1 MGSVFKFKKFEVDQS
16 GCAMKI
22 NTDGVLLGVL
32 ASQPNPARLLDIG
45 TGTGVIA
52 LMLAQRYPQ
61 ASIDA
66 VEIDR
71 SAAEQAARNFEHSIF
86 SDRLSAHCADI
97 AAYDTGHR
105 YDLILS
111 NPPYFVN
118 DLKSLEPRK
127 GLARHAHEAFFD
139 SLIRKVAGLLQPEG
153 LFWVI
158 LPVKQAEQLLINAML
173 VHLFPTRIIHI
184 FSDETKTEF
193 RQIMCFSRQT
203 QTPQH
208 ENFFIYASA
217 GVYTGAYVSLLR
229 DFFLAY

>member
-1 MGSVFKFKKFEVDQS
+1 MGSIFKFKQFEVDQS

-32 ASQPNPARLLDIG
+32 ASHPAAKQILDIG

-52 LMLAQRYPQ
+52 LMLAQRYSK

-71 SAAEQAARNFEHSIF
+71 SAAEQAARNFGHSIF

-97 AAYDTGHR
+97 AVYESSDR

-127 GLARHAHEAFFD
+127 GLARHAHESFFD
-139 SLIRKVAGLLQPEG
+139 SLVRKVAGLLQPEG

-158 LPVKQAEQLLINAML
+158 LPVKQAEQLITNAVL
-173 VHLFPTRIIHI
+173 VSLFPARIIHV

-193 RQIMCFSRQT
+193 RQIVCLSRHT
-203 QTPQH
+203 QAPVH
-208 ENFFIYASA
+208 ENFFIYASK
-217 GVYTGAYVSLLR
+217 GVNTDAYVSLLR

>member
-1 MGSVFKFKKFEVDQS
+1 MGSIFKFKRFEVDQS

-32 ASQPNPARLLDIG
+32 ASHPNPARLLDIG

-52 LMLAQRYPQ
+52 LMLAQRYGQ
-61 ASIDA
+61 AHIDA

-71 SAAEQAARNFEHSIF
+71 TAAEQAARNFEHSSF

-97 AAYDTGHR
+97 AVYESSDR

-158 LPVKQAEQLLINAML
+158 LPVKQAEQLITNAVL
-173 VHLFPTRIIHI
+173 VRLFPARIIHV
-184 FSDETKTEF
+184 FSDKTKAEF
-193 RQIMCFSRQT
+193 RQVVCFSRHT
-203 QTPQH
+203 QPAIH
-208 ENFFIYASA
+208 ENFFIYAST
-217 GVYTGAYVSLLR
+217 GVYTDAYVSLLR

>member
-1 MGSVFKFKKFEVDQS
+1 MGSVFKFKQFEVDQS

-32 ASQPNPARLLDIG
+32 ASHPAAKRILDIG

-52 LMLAQRYPQ
+52 LILAQRYAQ
-61 ASIDA
+61 AWIDA

-71 SAAEQAARNFEHSIF
+71 SAAEQAALNFKNSKFTE
-86 SDRLSAHCADI
+86 RLGAHCADI
-97 AAYDTGHR
+97 SDYDSAEL
-105 YDLILS
+105 YDLVLS

-127 GLARHAHEAFFD
+127 GLARHAHEDFFE
-139 SLIRKVAGLLQPEG
+139 SLIRKVASLLQPEG

-158 LPVKQAEQLLINAML
+158 LPVKQAEQLITNAVL
-173 VHLFPTRIIHI
+173 VRLFASRIIHV
-184 FSDETKTEF
+184 FSDETKAEF
-193 RQIMCFSRQT
+193 RQIVCFSRHAH
-203 QTPQH
+203 TPTH

-217 GVYTGAYVSLLR
+217 GVYTDAYVSLLR